1 MVVPSASTSTSS
13 TASCCSTDSP
23 TLDFFNSPEP
33 ALSFMIK
40 KIGGLLDC
48 SADRNDPPS
57 HHRHRR
63 ILPSLNSFIHQ
74 VHVKCRLSPA
84 ILVIALIYIHRLQ
97 QELPLD
103 SKGDYDTP
111 HKVFLAAVILAC
123 KFNDDSKSC
132 VQSIYR
138 CVSVVYSNV
147 ELNEMERSFLS
158 VVNFDLY
165 VDTKQVAGFVQEHPT
180 LELNW
185 ED

>member
-1 MVVPSASTSTSS
+1 MVVPSASSS
-13 TASCCSTDSP
+13 TASISSTASSP
-23 TLDFFNSPEP
+23 TLDFYHSPEP
-33 ALSFMIK
+33 AFSFMVK
-40 KIGGLLDC
+40 KIDGLLDC
-48 SADRNDPPS
+48 SAAVMTG
-57 HHRHRR
+57 HRR
-63 ILPSLNSFIHQ
+63 TLPSLTSFVRQ
-74 VHVKCRLSPA
+74 VYVKCRLSPA

-123 KFNDDSKSC
+123 KFSDDSKSR

-138 CVSVVYSNV
+138 CVSVVYNNI

-158 VVNFDLY
+158 VVKYDLY
-165 VDTKQVAGFVQEHPT
+165 VDMKQVAGFVQEHPT

>member
-1 MVVPSASTSTSS
+1 
-13 TASCCSTDSP
+13 
-23 TLDFFNSPEP
+23 
-33 ALSFMIK
+33 MIK
-40 KIGGLLDC
+40 KIDGLLDC

-57 HHRHRR
+57 HPRHRR

-97 QELPLD
+97 QELPPH